1 MRWATRRH
9 CHVDRA
15 ACAWLI
21 RRFLDPEAEFV
32 FVDDPDE
39 VPADATP
46 FDMRGV
52 ELSHHGG
59 DCSFETFLRR
69 YERSDPVLWE
79 IAKVV
84 HEADLADERYD
95 APEAPGLDVLLR
107 GLSMLRD
114 DEELVALAGPL
125 FDGLFEYRKRAL
137 LTGREP
143 AGAVSRPPSE
153 PNGRRRQRERCAA
166 CSSISC
172 GSAPPGLAGRSRW
185 RAICAAIWSS
195 GAAGFGGRVSAGVG
209 DRPHD
214 AGDRWRPS

>member
-21 RRFLDPEAEFV
+21 RRSLDPEAEFV

-69 YERSDPVLWE
+69 YELGDPVLWE

-95 APEAPGLDVLLR
+95 APEASGLDVLLR
-107 GLSMLRD
+107 GLSMVRD
-114 DEELVALAGPL
+114 DEELLALSGPL
-125 FDGLFEYRKRAL
+125 FDGLYEYRKRAL
-137 LTGREP
+137 LAMWLGYLER
-143 AGAVSRPPSE
+143 GARGALLVALPFVVPPFVLVTAV
-153 PNGRRRQRERCAA
+153 AA
-166 CSSISC
+166 LY
-172 GSAPPGLAGRSRW
+172 AHYQGLSQVE
-185 RAICAAIWSS
+185 SV
-195 GAAGFGGRVSAGVG
+195 FFGVG
-209 DRPHD
+209 PAVMAIIAIAAYKLARSTNKHD
-214 AGDRWRPS
+214 L